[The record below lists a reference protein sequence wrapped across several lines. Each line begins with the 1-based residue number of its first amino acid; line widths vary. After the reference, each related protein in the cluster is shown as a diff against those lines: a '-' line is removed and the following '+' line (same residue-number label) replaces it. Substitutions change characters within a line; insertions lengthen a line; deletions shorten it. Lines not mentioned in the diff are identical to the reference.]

1 MDDPD
6 STAKQRRAAAKRL
19 RKTESPDSAS
29 RRQTTRSQTVPHEGP
44 GGRAEAEGVEANI
57 ILIAHP
63 DHSHIGS
70 RYRLTHGSSLEIG
83 RNPNVEVCLPEVP
96 SISRNHARLEY
107 LTGLVILRDLGST
120 NGTYVND
127 RLLDG
132 PAVLKSGDRFQVGA
146 VHFKFLHEQDVEHA
160 FHMAIFDLLTRDGLT
175 EAYNKRKF
183 DEELEREFARSRR
196 YSRPLS
202 LIFFDVD
209 HFKAVNDEHGHVAG
223 DFVLKQIC
231 ERVAQCV
238 RVEQVFARIGG
249 EEFAVLCPETEAS
262 SAALLAEKLRSR
274 IAEEPCRT
282 SKGDISVTCSF
293 GIAERGSGMSLGSEL
308 CEAADRA
315 LYESKNSG
323 RDRVTAA
330 MARADAGPDA

>member
-1 MDDPD
+1 M
-6 STAKQRRAAAKRL
+6 
-19 RKTESPDSAS
+19 
-29 RRQTTRSQTVPHEGP
+29 
-44 GGRAEAEGVEANI
+44 
-57 ILIAHP
+57 
-63 DHSHIGS
+63 
-70 RYRLTHGSSLEIG
+70 
-83 RNPNVEVCLPEVP
+83 EVCLPEVP

-160 FHMAIFDLLTRDGLT
+160 FHMAIFELLTRDGLT

-183 DEELEREFARSRR
+183 DEELDREFARSRR

-231 ERVAQCV
+231 ERVAECV

-249 EEFAVLCPETEAS
+249 EEFAVLCPETEAA
-262 SAALLAEKLRSR
+262 SASLLAEKLRAS
-274 IAEEPCRT
+274 IAGAPCRT
-282 SKGDISVTCSF
+282 SKGPISVTCSF
-293 GIAERGSGMSLGSEL
+293 GIAQRDADMASGPEL

-315 LYESKNSG
+315 LYASKSAG
-323 RDRVTAA
+323 RNLVTGAIA
-330 MARADAGPDA
+330 KTT

>member
-1 MDDPD
+1 MEDPD

-19 RKTESPDSAS
+19 RKTESPNSSS
-29 RRQTTRSQTVPHEGP
+29 RRQTTRSQTVPHDGP
-44 GGRAEAEGVEANI
+44 EGRAESQGVEANI

-63 DHSHIGS
+63 DHHNIGT
-70 RYRLTHGSSLEIG
+70 RYRLVPGSSIEIG
-83 RNPNVEVCLPEVP
+83 RSPNLEVCLPEVP
-96 SISRNHARLEY
+96 SISRSHARLEY
-107 LTGLVILRDLGST
+107 LNGPVILLDLGST

-175 EAYNKRKF
+175 EAFNKRKF
-183 DEELEREFARSRR
+183 DEELGREFARSRR

-231 ERVAQCV
+231 ERVSECV
-238 RVEQVFARIGG
+238 RLEQVFARIGG

-262 SAALLAEKLRSR
+262 SAALLAEKLRAS
-274 IAEEPCRT
+274 IAGEPCRT
-282 SKGDISVTCSF
+282 SKGAISVTCSF
-293 GIAERGSGMSLGSEL
+293 GVAQREADMRSGPEL

-315 LYESKNSG
+315 LYASKRAG
-323 RDRVTAA
+323 RNLVTGA
-330 MARADAGPDA
+330 MPKTGETT

>member
-6 STAKQRRAAAKRL
+6 STAKQRRAAAKRP
-19 RKTESPDSAS
+19 RKTERPDPRS
-29 RRQTTRSQTVPHEGP
+29 RRLTTQSHPIAPDTPEA
-44 GGRAEAEGVEANI
+44 RAEAEGVEANL

-63 DHSHIGS
+63 DHKHIGT
-70 RYRLTHGSSLEIG
+70 RYRLTPGSSLEIG
-83 RNPNVEVCLPEVP
+83 RNPNVEICLPEVP

-120 NGTYVND
+120 NRTYIND

-160 FHMAIFDLLTRDGLT
+160 FHMAIFELITRDGLT

-183 DEELEREFARSRR
+183 DEELDREFARSRR
-196 YSRPLS
+196 YARPLS
-202 LIFFDVD
+202 LILIDVD
-209 HFKAVNDEHGHVAG
+209 HFKAVNDEHGHLAG

-231 ERVAQCV
+231 ERVALHLH
-238 RVEQVFARIGG
+238 VEQVFARIGG
-249 EEFAVLCPETEAS
+249 DEFAILCPETEAA
-262 SAALLAEKLRSR
+262 SAAVLAEKLKSN

-282 SKGDISVTCSF
+282 GKGAISVTCSF
-293 GIAERGSGMSLGSEL
+293 GVAQRDPKMTAGAEL
-308 CEAADRA
+308 CEAADKA
-315 LYESKNSG
+315 LYESKNTG
-323 RDRVTAA
+323 RNRVTTA
-330 MARADAGPDA
+330 MPRP